1 MEATVQTQNN
11 HVVVEG
17 TVVGR
22 WTLDGDTC
30 YRLAV
35 RRVRGVPGNPDGKN
49 FDAITVR
56 LNYFLAQQ
64 AGEFPRGSLVRVQGL
79 LQQRDAQETLQRAL
93 ERLIADDNVKN
104 TLLDRFDGELTRLRL
119 SRSEIEV
126 VVFGWEIVRPPR
138 QKAATKAKAAPVAV
152 ESKDDTAEAPA
163 EGKPGKRTRGKK
175 SAPGAEAEVSAPAA
189 EAIAPVAAAEAQPAA
204 PAA

>member
-11 HVVVEG
+11 SVVVEG

-35 RRVRGVPGNPDGKN
+35 RRVRGVPSNPDGKN

-79 LQQRDAQETLQRAL
+79 LQQRDTQETLQRAL
-93 ERLIADDNVKN
+93 ERLIANDEIKAAI
-104 TLLDRFDGELTRLRL
+104 LARFDDEPTRLRI

-138 QKAATKAKAAPVAV
+138 QKAPAVKAKAAPAAG
-152 ESKDDTAEAPA
+152 ENETAGAPAATTA
-163 EGKPGKRTRGKK
+163 EGKAGKKARGKTT
-175 SAPGAEAEVSAPAA
+175 APAA
-189 EAIAPVAAAEAQPAA
+189 EIPTPAAEAVAPVVAPEAQPAA
-204 PAA
+204 

>member
-1 MEATVQTQNN
+1 METTVQTQNN
-11 HVVVEG
+11 NVVVEG

-35 RRVRGVPGNPDGKN
+35 RRVRGMPGNPDGKN

-79 LQQRDAQETLQRAL
+79 LQQRDTQETLQRAL
-93 ERLIADDNVKN
+93 ERLIADDNVKK

-119 SRSEIEV
+119 SRSEIE
-126 VVFGWEIVRPPR
+126 
-138 QKAATKAKAAPVAV
+138 
-152 ESKDDTAEAPA
+152 APA
-163 EGKPGKRTRGKK
+163 I
-175 SAPGAEAEVSAPAA
+175 SSEVAYSPT
-189 EAIAPVAAAEAQPAA
+189 
-204 PAA
+204 

>member
-11 HVVVEG
+11 SVVVEG

-79 LQQRDAQETLQRAL
+79 LQQRDTQETLQRAL
-93 ERLIADDNVKN
+93 ERLIADDNVKK

-138 QKAATKAKAAPVAV
+138 QKTVAKPKAAPAAS
-152 ESKDDTAEAPA
+152 ESQAETAEAPA
-163 EGKPGKRTRGKK
+163 EGQPGKRCT
-175 SAPGAEAEVSAPAA
+175 ALL
-189 EAIAPVAAAEAQPAA
+189 
-204 PAA
+204 

>member
-1 MEATVQTQNN
+1 METTVQTQNN
-11 HVVVEG
+11 NVVVEG

-35 RRVRGVPGNPDGKN
+35 RRVRGMPGNPDGKN

-79 LQQRDAQETLQRAL
+79 LQQRDTQETLQRAL
-93 ERLIADDNVKN
+93 ERLIADDEAKKAFM
-104 TLLDRFDGELTRLRL
+104 DRFDGELTRLRL

-126 VVFGWEIVRPPR
+126 VVFEWEIVRPPR
-138 QKAATKAKAAPVAV
+138 QKAPTVKAKAAPAASESRT
-152 ESKDDTAEAPA
+152 ESKAETAEVVAA
-163 EGKPGKRTRGKK
+163 GKSGKK
-175 SAPGAEAEVSAPAA
+175 AREAA
-189 EAIAPVAAAEAQPAA
+189 APVAEESVTVEVPAAAAVQPAA
-204 PAA
+204 

>member
-35 RRVRGVPGNPDGKN
+35 RRVRGVPANPDGKN

-79 LQQRDAQETLQRAL
+79 LQQRDTQETLQRAL
-93 ERLIADDNVKN
+93 ERLIANDEIKAA
-104 TLLDRFDGELTRLRL
+104 LLARFDDEPTRLRI

-138 QKAATKAKAAPVAV
+138 QKAAAKVAPAI
-152 ESKDDTAEAPA
+152 ESKDNTAEAPA
-163 EGKPGKRTRGKK
+163 EGQPGRRARGKK
-175 SAPGAEAEVSAPAA
+175 PVPGAEVVAPAA
-189 EAIAPVAAAEAQPAA
+189 EAIAPVAAAEVQPPA

>member
-35 RRVRGVPGNPDGKN
+35 RRVRGVPANPDGKN

-79 LQQRDAQETLQRAL
+79 LQQRDTQETLQRAL
-93 ERLIADDNVKN
+93 ERLIANDEIKAA
-104 TLLDRFDGELTRLRL
+104 LLARFDDEPTRLRI

-138 QKAATKAKAAPVAV
+138 QKTVAKPKAAPAAS
-152 ESKDDTAEAPA
+152 ESQAEAAGAPA
-163 EGKPGKRTRGKK
+163 EGQSGRRARGKK
-175 SAPGAEAEVSAPAA
+175 PAPGAEVTAPAA
-189 EAIAPVAAAEAQPAA
+189 EAIAPAAAAEVQPAA